1 MKVLGKSIGKNFNA
15 EIGKVF
21 LDMSQN
27 PKAIK
32 ICEENSTTFQSQD
45 T

>member
-15 EIGKVF
+15 EVGKVS
-21 LDMSQN
+21 LNMSQN

-32 ICEENSTTFQSQD
+32 D
-45 T
+45 L